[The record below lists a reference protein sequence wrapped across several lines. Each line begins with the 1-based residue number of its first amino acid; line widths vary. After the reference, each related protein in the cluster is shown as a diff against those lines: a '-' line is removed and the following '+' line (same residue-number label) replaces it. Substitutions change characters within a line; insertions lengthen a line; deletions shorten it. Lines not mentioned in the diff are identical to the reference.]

1 MFSQIA
7 APKNAQLP
15 ELKCHIS
22 GSQTLHA
29 DSRKIQPNDI
39 FIACQ
44 GEYAD
49 GRLYIQSA
57 IENGASFVFWED
69 DGTFQ
74 WQPEWAVSNQPISD
88 LKQCAG
94 ILANAVYQ
102 NSAGSLNIFGVTG
115 TNGKTSITQ
124 WIAQAIDILE
134 NKKSCAIIGTVG
146 NGFFGELQETTH
158 TTPDPVSVQTLLRQF
173 KQLGANH
180 IAMEVSSH
188 GLHQYRVNGVPF
200 KTAIF
205 TNLTRDHLDYH
216 NSMAEYGATKARLF
230 HWQGLE
236 NAIINSDDEFGAE
249 LILQLK
255 QQYESSLK
263 VYSYG
268 FNENADIRITEF
280 IANTQGMKIGLQTP
294 WGNGTAQTR
303 LLGRFNAQNFAA
315 AIGALCASGFE
326 FQAALNAL
334 SQIRPATGR
343 MDCIINENKPL
354 VVVDYAHT
362 PDALEKAL
370 TTLREIQSPESK
382 LWCVFGCGGN
392 RDSGKR
398 PLMGAVAAQHS
409 DRPIVTSDN
418 PRMEDPQAIIADIL
432 PAVPNAALVQVDRQ
446 TAIEQTIAQAAPQD
460 IVLIAGKGHETY
472 QDVQGVKHHFSDFE
486 VAENALG
493 KYETFFKHGFD
504 PLKHWQDFSVQ
515 LLRLQERGMTID
527 DPKRA
532 LHYLQR
538 IGYYRLSGYFHVF
551 RQWNSEKNELL
562 DTFKAGCDFETV
574 LSLYLFDKKLR
585 LLAIDALERIEIA
598 IKNDIAH
605 CLGKYHP
612 LAYEQPAF
620 FDKNF
625 VSDSKH
631 QQWIDKH
638 EDLIKKAQYKDF
650 VQHHLQKYGCLPVW
664 AASGVWDFGAMSRL
678 YSGMK
683 KSDKNQIARKY
694 GFDNGYVFG
703 RILESLN
710 EIRNIASHH
719 DRLWNIRLS
728 RVAPELDANVFG
740 QKLDNKRPFFYF
752 CVMKM
757 MLNVLSPHSEWGVR
771 VLDLLRNFPEN
782 SSENIRL
789 EKFGA
794 IVGYAELDVWTNKN
808 HRL

>member
-7 APKNAQLP
+7 APKNSQLP
-15 ELKCHIS
+15 ELRCHIS

-29 DSRKIQPNDI
+29 DSRKIEPNDV

-74 WQPEWAVSNQPISD
+74 WQPEWTVPNQPISD
-88 LKQCAG
+88 LRERAG
-94 ILANAVYQ
+94 MVAAKAYGNV
-102 NSAGSLNIFGVTG
+102 SGSLNIIGVTG

-124 WIAQAIDILE
+124 WLAQSIDILE

-216 NSMAEYGATKARLF
+216 NSMEEYGATKARLF

-236 NAIINSDDEFGAE
+236 NAIINSDDEFGGR

-255 QQYESSLK
+255 QQYAGSLK

-294 WGNGTAQTR
+294 WGNGAAQTR

-315 AIGALCASGFE
+315 AIGALCVSGFE

-334 SQIRPATGR
+334 AQIRPATGR

-370 TTLREIQSPESK
+370 TTLREIQAPDSK

-392 RDSGKR
+392 RDRGKR
-398 PLMGAVAAQHS
+398 PLMGAVAAQYS
-409 DRPIVTSDN
+409 DCPVVTSDN
-418 PRMEDPQAIIADIL
+418 PRMEDPNAIIADIL
-432 PAVPNAALVQVDRQ
+432 PAVPNAVLVQVDRQ

-486 VAENALG
+486 IA
-493 KYETFFKHGFD
+493 
-504 PLKHWQDFSVQ
+504 Q
-515 LLRLQERGMTID
+515 L
-527 DPKRA
+527 
-532 LHYLQR
+532 
-538 IGYYRLSGYFHVF
+538 
-551 RQWNSEKNELL
+551 
-562 DTFKAGCDFETV
+562 
-574 LSLYLFDKKLR
+574 
-585 LLAIDALERIEIA
+585 ALER
-598 IKNDIAH
+598 K
-605 CLGKYHP
+605 
-612 LAYEQPAF
+612 
-620 FDKNF
+620 
-625 VSDSKH
+625 
-631 QQWIDKH
+631 
-638 EDLIKKAQYKDF
+638 
-650 VQHHLQKYGCLPVW
+650 
-664 AASGVWDFGAMSRL
+664 
-678 YSGMK
+678 
-683 KSDKNQIARKY
+683 
-694 GFDNGYVFG
+694 
-703 RILESLN
+703 
-710 EIRNIASHH
+710 
-719 DRLWNIRLS
+719 
-728 RVAPELDANVFG
+728 
-740 QKLDNKRPFFYF
+740 
-752 CVMKM
+752 
-757 MLNVLSPHSEWGVR
+757 
-771 VLDLLRNFPEN
+771 
-782 SSENIRL
+782 
-789 EKFGA
+789 
-794 IVGYAELDVWTNKN
+794 
-808 HRL
+808 